1 MKRFTFLMACVA
13 VTLMSCQKE
22 APVVPEEETPEVQ
35 PIPAPEENVLVY
47 HAGIGDPETKTT
59 LYGTKNIYW
68 KTGDKILAK
77 VDGSYE
83 AFTLNEGAGSENATF
98 TYSGSGSTLVGNA
111 PAFYGYKIGADGG
124 FSVTDATHV
133 ILPDTYAWSDQGL
146 QAPMMDADGTD
157 GDGNFSLMGAVLK
170 VDVENIPAAANKLV
184 FTATGKDI
192 SGDYVVTSGELVL
205 TTGSNSTI
213 TITFT
218 AGEATTRTF
227 FIPLPTGTYDVV
239 CPVTIQNGET
249 VLYTKN
255 IKANGLVLSKGDLM
269 YVPAIS
275 AEVVADASS
284 TTVWSGTHSLGD
296 WNSLYVN
303 QANDNVLWG
312 LLRSGAKVKV
322 TFTPDLDPDPEKADR
337 ILLQNSFYRGLPGEL
352 DYYPKDSDTYYEFT
366 LNTAALDSLA
376 ATGGLRITGKSAT
389 VTKVEVI
396 ASSYETTTTTLFSGE
411 HALKN
416 WNANSI
422 DYDFRGVASG
432 SVLKVTMN
440 APAETNVQIQDKEW
454 HSIYTNKAFEGT
466 GEGVVMYHNM
476 GLRDLDSLKSVV
488 RVTGKNATITKV
500 ELIEKVIPESVLWT
514 GSLSTGNWENQVSD
528 LTSSFWTSLTPGK
541 IVTVYFNAAV
551 EGSAVIIQKGDWT
564 DIDGLSASLSAG
576 ATSMKFRLNKDMV
589 DAFKVG
595 GIHVK
600 GKDITI
606 TKITLR

>member
-1 MKRFTFLMACVA
+1 MACVA
-13 VTLMSCQKE
+13 VTLLSCQKE

-59 LYGTKNIYW
+59 LYGTKNIFW

-77 VDGSYE
+77 VDGTYE
-83 AFTLNEGAGSENATF
+83 SFTLNEGDGTASGTF
-98 TYSGSGSTLVGNA
+98 TYSGTGSALVGDA
-111 PAFYGYKIGADGG
+111 AAFYGYNIGETGG
-124 FSVTDATHV
+124 FSVTDGTHV
-133 ILPDTYAWSDQGL
+133 TLPDTYAWSSQGL
-146 QAPMMDADGTD
+146 QAPMMDADGTS
-157 GDGNFSLMGAVLK
+157 GAGNFSLMGAVLK

-184 FTATGKDI
+184 FTATGKNI
-192 SGDYVVTSGELVL
+192 SGAYEVTSEELVL
-205 TTGSNSTI
+205 TDGSNSTI

-218 AGEATTRTF
+218 AGEATSRTF

-239 CPVTIQNGET
+239 CPVTIQNNET

-255 IKANGLVLSKGDLM
+255 IKANGLVLSKGALM

-275 AEVVADASS
+275 AEDVAASSS
-284 TTVWSGTHSLGD
+284 TTVWSGSHSLGS

-303 QANDNVLWG
+303 QMNDDVLWG

-322 TFTPDLDPDPEKADR
+322 TFTPDPEKADR
-337 ILLQNSFYRGLPGEL
+337 ILLQNSFYRELPVSGL
-352 DYYPKDSDTYYEFT
+352 DYYPTDSDTEYEFS
-366 LNTAALDSLA
+366 LKTAALDSLA
-376 ATGGLRITGKSAT
+376 ATGGLRITGENAT
-389 VTKVEVI
+389 ITKVEVI
-396 ASSYETTTTTLFSGE
+396 ASSYETTTTTLFTGE
-411 HALKN
+411 HALGN
-416 WNANSI
+416 WQANSI

-440 APAETNVQIQDKEW
+440 APSGTNVQIQDKEW
-454 HSIYTNKAFEGT
+454 HSIYTNKAFQDT
-466 GEGVVMYHNM
+466 GDGVVMYHNL

-488 RVTGKNATITKV
+488 RVTGVNATITKV

-589 DAFKVG
+589 DAFKDG

-600 GKDITI
+600 GNDITI
-606 TKITLR
+606 TKITLK